1 MTMRVFSDNN
11 FPISS
16 NAVLTQHK
24 FNESQPNVW
33 IFDCIQLKD
42 IIINNVSL
50 IFNFIEFSDKVHGSN
65 TNELLNITKDANQN
79 KIHKGFGIIP
89 ISKLF
94 WKQQIKNG
102 QYIQIKRQDD
112 ILFRSPINFKIEEKF
127 VNQLDKGGLGKYI
140 DLGLSQTL
148 NLNYS
153 FSL

>member
-1 MTMRVFSDNN
+1 MTMRIFSDNN

-102 QYIQIKRQDD
+102 
-112 ILFRSPINFKIEEKF
+112 
-127 VNQLDKGGLGKYI
+127 
-140 DLGLSQTL
+140 
-148 NLNYS
+148 
-153 FSL
+153 